1 MLPTI
6 VSEDDERL
14 SGLGCGGRGG
24 TARLEIHSKPKEG
37 QRTGKDCERGPAME
51 EDGDRKKE
59 GAWQQKC
66 DPREV

>member
-37 QRTGKDCERGPAME
+37 QRTAKDCERGPAME